1 MSKSKSHS
9 ENNNDI
15 DDMDDLSDQF
25 EDMEDENNEGII
37 DDYSGTD
44 FNEEDEHLEADN
56 NENSENSPEV
66 KSDKNNKKQ
75 DNKKSPKEKNTYDIN
90 DIKKQFENIDLNDL
104 EEDNINTNKNKNLK
118 SKKEL
123 NNSKEESEDYK
134 SYTRDELVFLT
145 KINIRAS
152 RYEEAV
158 NYAVE
163 FVKLKPVLSSEE
175 RNTVSNAF
183 KSLLLLKRTSLKYLT
198 QVFKLEDQKIQRK
211 EIKENKEKFS
221 QIENNLICIEQIL
234 SRVEDEYYALIEL
247 MLDIIDNLLLPN
259 SKKEEAQVFYMK
271 LKGDYY
277 RYRAEFQNDNEDSVD
292 LAEKAYNDAYMLSE
306 DSLPITSLTRLG
318 LALNFSIFYYEQ
330 KNMIDEAIIIARN
343 CYDEAVKSIDEVDPS
358 KVKDYITL
366 VQIIKE
372 NTIFWNTEKADEEM

>member
-37 DDYSGTD
+37 DDYSGAD